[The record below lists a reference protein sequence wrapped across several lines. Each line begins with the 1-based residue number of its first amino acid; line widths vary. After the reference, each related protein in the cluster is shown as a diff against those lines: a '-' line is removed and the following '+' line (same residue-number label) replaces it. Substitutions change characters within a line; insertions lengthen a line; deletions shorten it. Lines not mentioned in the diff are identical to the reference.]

1 MRNGS
6 GVEAAIGGKNEC
18 PWGAH
23 VLLRRRVTDR
33 DLLVPLITDRMTAL
47 AFSILAGAAAL
58 LLASSA
64 ADCCKQQSPSGRPV
78 STVPSRPG

>member
-1 MRNGS
+1 VS
-6 GVEAAIGGKNEC
+6 L
-18 PWGAH
+18 GAH

-58 LLASSA
+58 CSLAA
-64 ADCCKQQSPSGRPV
+64 PLTVFNSPRLGDRVNGSI
-78 STVPSRPG
+78 